1 MHIGG
6 GLSRMRTGVRTI
18 HLAEILAATGSD
30 TRVHDIDD
38 GEIDNCEIDNCDA
51 ERVGR

>member
-18 HLAEILAATGSD
+18 HLAEILASTGSD
-30 TRVHDIDD
+30 TVV
-38 GEIDNCEIDNCDA
+38 DA
-51 ERVGR
+51 GPERGGR